1 MQSGAINWKGLQ
13 GFKLISLF
21 FLLYINDTS
30 KSLLNSHT
38 YLYTGNASIFC
49 QNNDVTEIEDAL
61 SKEYVNNCEW
71 FVDNNLSIDFGK
83 DIGNCIFLSK
93 DFLTYYNHKIKQ
105 YHIAEY
111 INTRFVVLTL
121 N

>member
-1 MQSGAINWKGLQ
+1 MQSGAINWKGPQ

-21 FLLYINDTS
+21 FLLYINDTP

-38 YLYTGNASIFC
+38 HLYTGNASIFC

-61 SKEYVNNCEW
+61 SKEYVNKCEW

-83 DIGNCIFLSK
+83 DITNCIFLSK
-93 DFLTYYNHKIKQ
+93 EFLTYYNHKIKQ
-105 YHIAEY
+105 YHTAEY

>member
-1 MQSGAINWKGLQ
+1 MQSGAINWNGPQ

-21 FLLYINDTS
+21 FLLYINDTP

-61 SKEYVNNCEW
+61 SKEYVNKCEW

-83 DIGNCIFLSK
+83 DIANCIFLSK
-93 DFLTYYNHKIKQ
+93 EFLTYYNHKIKQ
-105 YHIAEY
+105 YHTVEY